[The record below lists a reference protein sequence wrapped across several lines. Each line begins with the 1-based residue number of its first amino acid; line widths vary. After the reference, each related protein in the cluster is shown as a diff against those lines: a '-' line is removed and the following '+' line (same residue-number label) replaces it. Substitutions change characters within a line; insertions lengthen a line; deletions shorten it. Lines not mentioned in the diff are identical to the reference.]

1 MSRLSDQE
9 IERLD
14 GYLAEHCEP
23 AGGLASIESLDGF
36 LSAVV
41 VGPEPIQLGEW
52 MDFVWGPDHAFADQA
67 TAGEMVALLMRAY
80 NAVVDRVADP
90 ASADEPTGE
99 VLPLVAVPSFDA
111 DEPGEVLDPDDTSI
125 PVGAAWSYGFLLGRE
140 LREAAWEDRVDDFE
154 GLDDALMD
162 IDDLMLGVGEP
173 EPDAGP
179 EDEPLTLEE
188 RLQVV
193 QGIPGLLHTLYQD
206 VLEQAAPPPEPYRR
220 ESPKVGRND
229 PCPCGSGRKYK
240 LCHGG
245 N

>member
-1 MSRLSDQE
+1 MTDPGIE
-9 IERLD
+9 DIERFD
-14 GYLAEHCEP
+14 RYLAEHCEP
-23 AGGLASIESLDGF
+23 RGGLGSFEALDGF

-41 VGPEPIQLGEW
+41 VAPEPIPPAEW
-52 MDFVWGPDHAFADQA
+52 MSVVWGPDHAFDDAA
-67 TAGEMVALLMRAY
+67 TASDMIGLLMHAY
-80 NAVVDRVADP
+80 NAVVDRVGNP
-90 ASADEPTGE
+90 ASAGEPTPE
-99 VLPLVAVPSFDA
+99 VLPVVVLPAFDPE
-111 DEPGEVLDPDDTSI
+111 DEASAPDLDDTTI

-140 LREAAWEDRVDDFE
+140 LREAAWEDRIDDFE

-179 EDEPLTLEE
+179 EDEPLTLAE